1 MKHSE
6 LTPREIVTELD
17 KYIVGQKEAKKAV
30 AIAIRNRW
38 RRQQLPKEMR
48 DEVMPKNIIMMG
60 PTGVGKTEIARRLAM
75 LLDAPFIKVEA
86 SNYTEVGYVGR
97 DVEGMIRDLMNKA
110 VSMVQREQLAQTGSK
125 AEDFAKSKLLDML
138 VDQDEEMRRPAQ
150 TGENLGFKREQLKAQ
165 LRQQLDKGQLRDREV
180 EMNVQ
185 SQGMPQFEQLF
196 QGTGMDKIGFDFQN
210 IIGKMIP
217 GKQQQKVK
225 KMRVA
230 DALNMLQDEEG
241 KKLIDMDKVHEIARH
256 RVEDSG
262 IVFIDEFDKIAHRES
277 EMSGI
282 SVSREGVQRDLL
294 PLVEGS
300 VVHTQHGPI
309 RTHHILFIAAGA
321 FHVSSPSDLIPEMQ
335 GRFPIRVRLN
345 PLSREDFVK
354 ILTVPANAIIKQ
366 YQALLA
372 TEDVKLEFTEDAID
386 EIARIAEQVNNKHLD
401 IGARR
406 LQTILEKLL
415 DDIAFQ
421 APEVGKTDFVL
432 DRESVFLKLAGVI
445 DDDDISR
452 YAL

>member
-1 MKHSE
+1 MKHTE
-6 LTPREIVTELD
+6 LTPREIVIELD
-17 KYIVGQKEAKKAV
+17 KYIVGQNEAKKAV

-60 PTGVGKTEIARRLAM
+60 PTGVGKTEIARRLAF

-86 SNYTEVGYVGR
+86 SNYTEIGYVGR

-110 VSMVQREQLAQTGSK
+110 VSMVQREQLAQIDSK
-125 AEDFAKSKLLDML
+125 ADEFAKSKLLELL
-138 VDQDEEMRRPAQ
+138 VDQDEEMRKPGEI
-150 TGENLGFKREQLKAQ
+150 GENLGFKREQIKAK
-165 LRQQLDKGQLRDREV
+165 LRQKLEKGLLNNAEV
-180 EMNVQ
+180 EMEVKTD
-185 SQGMPQFEQLF
+185 GAPQLEQLF
-196 QGTGMDKIGFDFQN
+196 QGSGMDQMGVNFQN
-210 IIGKMIP
+210 IIGKIMP
-217 GKQQQKVK
+217 GKQQQKIK
-225 KMRVA
+225 KMQVD
-230 DALNMLQDEEG
+230 DALLMLKDEEG
-241 KKLIDMDKVHEIARH
+241 RKLIDMDKVVEIARH

-262 IVFIDEFDKIAHRES
+262 IVFIDEFDKIAHRET
-277 EMSGI
+277 EGSGI

-294 PLVEGS
+294 PIIEGN
-300 VVHTQHGPI
+300 VVHTQHGSI

-335 GRFPIRVRLN
+335 GRFPIRVKLH
-345 PLSREDFVK
+345 PLTREDFVK
-354 ILTVPANAIIKQ
+354 ILTVPENAIIKQ

-372 TEDVKLEFTEDAID
+372 TEEVNLEFTEDAID
-386 EIARIAEQVNNKHLD
+386 EIARVAEQVNNKHLD

-406 LQTILEKLL
+406 LQTILERLL

-421 APEVGKTDFVL
+421 APELGKTDFTL